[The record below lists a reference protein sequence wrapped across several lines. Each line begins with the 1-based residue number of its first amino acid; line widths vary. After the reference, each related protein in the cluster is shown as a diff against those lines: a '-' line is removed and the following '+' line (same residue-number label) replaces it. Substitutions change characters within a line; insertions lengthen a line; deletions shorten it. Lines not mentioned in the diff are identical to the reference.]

1 MCDTG
6 FCPEWGRVKPMLRT
20 YDATILSTAP
30 QGTVAPCFVGCGHL
44 DAPLAGRANSPKMAE
59 QRDLLPPG
67 GPVVRPYWAVHTKTL
82 LFVSMLLPDFL
93 WRGSAKPSP
102 GEKVPN
108 AVRRMR
114 NSDGSQ
120 IRKQY
125 HETRKVPILPKL
137 PTDLQAFAIPHPA
150 LRATFPPGEGIGATA
165 KNEPEL
171 YAYAPGMSGND
182 LERTCGP
189 PS

>member
-1 MCDTG
+1 
-6 FCPEWGRVKPMLRT
+6 
-20 YDATILSTAP
+20 
-30 QGTVAPCFVGCGHL
+30 
-44 DAPLAGRANSPKMAE
+44 
-59 QRDLLPPG
+59 
-67 GPVVRPYWAVHTKTL
+67 
-82 LFVSMLLPDFL
+82 MLLPDFL
-93 WRGSAKPSP
+93 LRGSAKPSP

-165 KNEPEL
+165 PVHHT
-171 YAYAPGMSGND
+171 
-182 LERTCGP
+182 ERFSTLTIALFVRCVLIQAKI
-189 PS
+189 